1 MYNISF
7 FEGDQTNVYPSEAEK
22 GNYENFEGLTKDRR
36 LTQCYDGMK
45 RQGYFVRGECIGTR
59 QDKDIPLSRL
69 LVIDGDEGKEGGN
82 APDPQKVADFLESEG
97 INFILTTTH
106 SHSAE
111 KNKFR
116 VIIPTDKEYER
127 KDLVYNIIRLLRKL
141 GSAGLHITAPGGEM
155 KSWSQPWYLPKRDD
169 INDGL
174 YKCWTYYE
182 GKDWEIIYV
191 KGEAE
196 KEKDSEEAKE
206 ESYSE
211 PKGKTLEESMHDI
224 INGSNIHRPVRD
236 FAYQAVADDGDGKF
250 AFHKAALRV
259 MMEAALGRHG
269 PERDSDI
276 YNRLKDLDRQF
287 QTAIDKKD
295 SDSRIG
301 DAPEVR
307 TGRIPSFPNG
317 VMSTWPEPWP
327 MIYEAYSSVA
337 RDPVEEL
344 LVPTILSTCA
354 HLLNNKYITMEGKL
368 LNLIFLNL
376 ASSGVGKDA
385 NTTSILKELSN
396 IFLRV
401 ESSMPIDPFNQFTQ
415 FNKSLS
421 SDTAFMQCFNDE
433 GDFFWV
439 NTEATRI
446 FEMMGT
452 KGNSSVAAI
461 SDKLVEVGDGM
472 GISSKKKVSAKD
484 AAPSQPNPNCQVLLC
499 AQPDTISSYLTHN
512 MIDSGLFGRPL
523 VSVSAAEFDYDEYDM
538 FGRRDVRKL
547 KLSDDFIDLFIHLY
561 KIEKRGNGGIF
572 KQIALGAEGD
582 QTRELNTWMKNKI
595 MPHMKSDPMLMT
607 VLRRMGIPIE
617 QVYTV
622 VLAII
627 NEYEELRGYNK
638 TVRIDIALLIPLFD
652 FWVDCKVYATNH
664 LVKNDADPLA
674 KAIQE
679 VMIECINGTIGMSK
693 TGHVKA
699 IKERKI
705 PLARL
710 SNILQ
715 CRSTLLK
722 ELELS
727 GDRVGLQNRVKQ
739 TISALIDL
747 GVIIKCKSGS
757 ISCIAFAD

>member
-1 MYNISF
+1 MYVISMF
-7 FEGDQTNVYPSEAEK
+7 KSERDAECNHIQMYDTFKEFGDTFKKCKKGGKLGSGYIRCESVYRKDEDCEPSRI
-22 GNYENFEGLTKDRR
+22 L
-36 LTQCYDGMK
+36 
-45 RQGYFVRGECIGTR
+45 I
-59 QDKDIPLSRL
+59 
-69 LVIDGDEGKEGGN
+69 IDGDCSRDGGN
-82 APDPQKVADFLESEG
+82 APSPRAAHIALKELGYNHFVY
-97 INFILTTTH
+97 TTH
-106 SHSAE
+106 SHSKD
-111 KNKFR
+111 KNKWR
-116 VIIPTDKEYER
+116 AVIAAGKYER
-127 KDLVYNIIRLLRKL
+127 KDLKANNVAIIQ
-141 GSAGLHITAPGGEM
+141 EM
-155 KSWSQPWYLPKRDD
+155 KARGCSIKHVKEMDSFSQIWFLPRRDD
-169 INDGL
+169 LTDGM
-174 YKCWTYYE
+174 YAQYEYYDGSDWETIHVEESEAEETE
-182 GKDWEIIYV
+182 GKEKADQ
-191 KGEAE
+191 KGYT
-196 KEKDSEEAKE
+196 S
-206 ESYSE
+206 S
-211 PKGKTLEESMHDI
+211 LEELHENIRTGREYHESLRTLSYQYIVDGMSSANTKALLKSIMEGSKDAGTDRWQTRYNDI
-224 INGSNIHRPVRD
+224 DRMVDGAVSRND
-236 FAYQAVADDGDGKF
+236 FD
-250 AFHKAALRV
+250 
-259 MMEAALGRHG
+259 
-269 PERDSDI
+269 
-276 YNRLKDLDRQF
+276 
-287 QTAIDKKD
+287 
-295 SDSRIG
+295 RIG
-301 DAPEVR
+301 DAPDVR

-344 LVPTILSTCA
+344 LIPTILSTCA